1 MAAKASSWSAGPQ
14 EMRMQRSMGATAGI
28 RAKTPARSSPV
39 STARAKALAAGL
51 SKRYDGGGRLMD
63 GDKGAALMLLPGL
76 IPDKFAK

>member
-1 MAAKASSWSAGPQ
+1 MQ
-14 EMRMQRSMGATAGI
+14 LRRMRIMPR
-28 RAKTPARSSPV
+28 RFSSPRTCFPSPSFKLRSR

-51 SKRYDGGGRLMD
+51 SKLYDGGGRLMD